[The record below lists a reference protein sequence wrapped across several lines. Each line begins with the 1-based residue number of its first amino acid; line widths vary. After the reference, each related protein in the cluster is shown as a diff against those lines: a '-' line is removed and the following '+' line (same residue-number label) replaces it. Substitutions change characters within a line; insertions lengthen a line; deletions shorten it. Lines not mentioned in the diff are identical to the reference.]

1 MPELP
6 EVETTRRG
14 IAPHIEGNQVSNV
27 IIRQPRLR
35 WPIPAFLPQQLI
47 GHQLI
52 EVSRR
57 AKYLLLHFNCG
68 CLLIHLGMSGSLRII
83 TTNENIGKHD
93 HIDIIFANNIIL
105 RMTDPRRFGAVL
117 WLGDQPDTHPL
128 LSKLGPEPLTEDF
141 CGKYLYA
148 KSWHR
153 KRPVKQFIMDQQI
166 VTGVGN
172 IYASEALFASGI
184 RPARPAGNISLIRYE
199 KLAFAITKILT
210 EAIAR
215 GGTTLRDFVG
225 SDGKPGYFK
234 QQLNVYGKS
243 GLPCPKCQRPLAEIK
258 LANRSSVFCK
268 YCQR

>member
-14 IAPHIEGNQVSNV
+14 IAPQIEDNQVSNI
-27 IIRQPRLR
+27 IIRQYRLR
-35 WPIPAFLPQQLI
+35 WPIPVFLAQQLT
-47 GHQLI
+47 GAWLT

-57 AKYLLLHFNCG
+57 AKYLLLHFNRG

-83 TTNENIGKHD
+83 TTNEILGKHD
-93 HIDIIFANNIIL
+93 HLDIIFANDKIL

-117 WLGDQPDTHPL
+117 WLGDQPHTHPL
-128 LSKLGPEPLTEDF
+128 LSKLGPEPLTEAF
-141 CGKYLYA
+141 CGKYLY
-148 KSWHR
+148 SQSQNR

-184 RPARPAGNISLIRYE
+184 RPARPAGNISLKRYE
-199 KLAFAITKILT
+199 KLALAIKGILT

-225 SDGKPGYFK
+225 SDGIPGYFK
-234 QQLNVYGKS
+234 QQLNVYGQS
-243 GLPCPKCQRPLAEIK
+243 GLPCPRCRQPLTEIR

-268 YCQR
+268 YCQL